1 MNSGLKPP
9 TPAWLSSG
17 LLFALLRATSLHLVP
32 IQSQVVRR
40 ATAGL
45 LLALPLA
52 SKLATAELPYS
63 LKKELLSPVSFRPSV
78 GFRGVIAGMFPKVK
92 QGDSP

>member
-45 LLALPLA
+45 LVC
-52 SKLATAELPYS
+52 SS
-63 LKKELLSPVSFRPSV
+63 LD
-78 GFRGVIAGMFPKVK
+78 A
-92 QGDSP
+92 